1 MNARHALLAAAIA
14 LIAAPSFAMVRL
26 PGLAPGPTSKERL
39 RAVEDAGHLDLRA
52 GAVACPTPIRECE
65 RLALRAAE
73 ARSEG
78 LDALRAGAIDI
89 SDHDYKLIAI
99 VLGIVLILVII

>member
-1 MNARHALLAAAIA
+1 
-14 LIAAPSFAMVRL
+14 
-26 PGLAPGPTSKERL
+26 
-39 RAVEDAGHLDLRA
+39 
-52 GAVACPTPIRECE
+52 
-65 RLALRAAE
+65 LRAAE

-89 SDHDYKLIAI
+89 SDHDYKLSAI

>member
-1 MNARHALLAAAIA
+1 
-14 LIAAPSFAMVRL
+14 
-26 PGLAPGPTSKERL
+26 
-39 RAVEDAGHLDLRA
+39 
-52 GAVACPTPIRECE
+52 
-65 RLALRAAE
+65 LRAAE

>member
-1 MNARHALLAAAIA
+1 
-14 LIAAPSFAMVRL
+14 MVCM
-26 PGLAPGPTSKERL
+26 PEFAPGAMSKERL
-39 RAVEDAGHLDLRA
+39 RAVEDAGLLDLRA
-52 GAVACPTPIRECE
+52 GAVACPTPIRENE

-73 ARSEG
+73 ACSGG